1 MHVAELLALPAD
13 EAVGT
18 FVSAVVA
25 SNGALT
31 EHEVGVV
38 CTYFELFVRNA
49 ETIDAILE
57 GQAVLCRAGDGRFQ
71 FENVSGSLE

>member
-38 CTYFELFVRNA
+38 CTYFEIFTRNV
-49 ETIDAILE
+49 ETVDAVLQGE
-57 GQAVLCRAGDGRFQ
+57 AVLCRVGGDRFQ
-71 FENVSGSLE
+71 FEHVSAVE